1 MHAQFIKKEIACAI
15 GTRIRMAETVKA
27 YAQGAVVMDPLRRGT
42 AARNAPP
49 TRPPHVILGTF

>member
-27 YAQGAVVMDPLRRGT
+27 YAQGAGAMDGPGFLLSWGL
-42 AARNAPP
+42 AATN
-49 TRPPHVILGTF
+49 